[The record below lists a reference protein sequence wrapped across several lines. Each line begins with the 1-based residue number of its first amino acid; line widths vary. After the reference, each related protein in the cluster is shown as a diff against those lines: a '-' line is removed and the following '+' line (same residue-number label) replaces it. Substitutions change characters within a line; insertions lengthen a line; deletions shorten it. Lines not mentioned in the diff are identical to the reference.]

1 MKIQVGPIWIAAWLL
16 VMPSSLWSQE
26 SDFQAFLQ
34 AALRNDANEALQ
46 IFHHQ
51 DAEELQNPRWTA
63 QPDLFLLDSI
73 QSSRV
78 RLGEDAQRGILRAQ
92 KVLADRSDDPV
103 FWTIESALTVL
114 FFQSTQ
120 SDSLLPILSRTL
132 RVGQHHCPSI
142 VWQELSAVMLDSPP
156 LHKADWG
163 QWLEAYEVL
172 AYVLIQMPV
181 IEPGLQRLAESRYHS
196 LTSHLEAY
204 GQSCEAILEEETSRI
219 RLGFVTP
226 EEYKKLFL
234 LTEIRSCPASAQ
246 KDTIR
251 RRVARL
257 APTPF
262 ILMRVA
268 ESYLRDEL
276 FWEAQKYMLQASEA
290 EVNASY
296 RSAIELRLA
305 GLYAIRRSFRSARLH
320 ARQSHELYP
329 EWGRP
334 WLFLA
339 DLIETS
345 GPLCA
350 ANDQQRWALAYLA
363 IEYCEKAANINPALE
378 PEVTGRI
385 NALRKKVPDPMTLTF
400 SGLRVGDRIPVSC
413 WINETARV
421 R

>member
-1 MKIQVGPIWIAAWLL
+1 MRVGLIWIVSWLF
-16 VMPSSLWSQE
+16 VMPSFLWSQE
-26 SDFQAFLQ
+26 SDFQGFLQ
-34 AALRNDANEALQ
+34 AALRNDVNEALQ
-46 IFHHQ
+46 IFHRQ
-51 DAEELQNPRWTA
+51 TFEELQNPRWTA

-73 QSSRV
+73 QASRV
-78 RLGEDAQRGILRAQ
+78 RPGLDAQKGMLRAQ
-92 KVLADRSDDPV
+92 KILADHSDDPV
-103 FWTIESALTVL
+103 FWTLEAALTVL

-120 SDSLLPILSRTL
+120 PDSLLPILSRTL
-132 RVGQHHCPSI
+132 RIAQDQCPSLI
-142 VWQELSAVMLDSPP
+142 WQELSASMLDSPP
-156 LHKADWG
+156 INDAGWQ
-163 QWLEAYEVL
+163 QWLEAYEAL

-181 IEPGLQRLAESRYHS
+181 IEPALQRLAESRYHS
-196 LTSHLEAY
+196 LTSYLEAY
-204 GQSCEAILEEETSRI
+204 GQSCESILEAETSRI

-226 EEYKKLFL
+226 EEYKKLFF
-234 LTEIRSCPASAQ
+234 LTEIRSCPPTAQ

-290 EVNASY
+290 EANTSY
-296 RSAIELRLA
+296 KSAIELRLA

-320 ARQSHELYP
+320 ARQSDELNP

-350 ANDQQRWALAYLA
+350 SSDQERWALAYLA
-363 IEYCEKAANINPALE
+363 IEYCEKAVKINPALE

-385 NALRKKVPDPMTLTF
+385 NSLRQKVPDPMRLEF
-400 SGLRVGDRIPVSC
+400 LGLRVGDRIPVTC